1 VKNKNRLTWAI
12 LGALAVVFL
21 MFFGCAGSMPAE
33 KSVCATDQAAT
44 GSVICRIASEMGW
57 TVEEVD
63 NAILDATVLSWAFD
77 VAEKEQILSLC
88 EKVETVVNAEVDIQM
103 SRIVA
108 LVVEDSKK
116 SMAIASILSRRL
128 IYFDVP
134 EVITPYDRY
143 LILTNLKH
151 VRDQFAIFE

>member
-1 VKNKNRLTWAI
+1 MAI
-12 LGALAVVFL
+12 LGGVAVVFL
-21 MFFGCAGSMPAE
+21 MFSGCAGSMPAD

-77 VAEKEQILSLC
+77 VAEKDQILELC
-88 EKVETVVNAEVDIQM
+88 SRVEAVVNLDINVQM

-108 LVVEDSKK
+108 LVVDDSKK
-116 SMAIASILSRRL
+116 SQAIASILSRRL

-134 EVITPYDRY
+134 DVIAPYDRY
-143 LILTNLKH
+143 LILTNISH
-151 VRDQFAIFE
+151 VRKQFGGT